1 VGVEM
6 TGQFLFDDI
15 MSIITGVIMLMVVGI
30 IIGTIGGF
38 IGQSNQ

>member
-1 VGVEM
+1 M